1 LYQTLPSVSFIEFLM
16 LVNGP
21 SIVVTRQWIS
31 LADLGRLL
39 LTAIAVIKVPWD
51 EIEE

>member
-39 LTAIAVIKVPWD
+39 TAIAVIKVPWD